1 MKRYDLSTHAAEQ
14 SLLVSAALGD
24 FIRYADHAA
33 FVAQVREVAEG
44 MECARD
50 CESTLKAWET
60 NLARC
65 TCPRGKLL
73 ALCEV
78 K

>member
-1 MKRYDLSTHAAEQ
+1 MIHR
-14 SLLVSAALGD
+14 
-24 FIRYADHAA
+24 FIARGEGTLEARPDGNFMQYCDHAA

-78 K
+78 D